1 MQRKAFRFKLNAG
14 QKEEYKKRH
23 DSLWIELEILLKTA
37 GVKDYSIFFDKND
50 NTLFGILSIDNLAN
64 LDDLPNHPIIKKWWD
79 YMADI
84 MEVNP
89 DNSPKSISLE
99 EVFYL
104 K

>member
-14 QKEEYKKRH
+14 QKEEYQKRH
-23 DSLWIELEILLKTA
+23 NPIWTDLEVLLKSA
-37 GVKDYSIFFDKND
+37 GVQDYSIFFDETD
-50 NTLFGILSIDNLAN
+50 NTLFGVFSIENLEN
-64 LDDLPNHPIIKKWWD
+64 LDDLPNHDIMKKWWK